1 MGYNQWEP
9 CPRQILIYRC
19 SDGRKPFEEWFSS
32 LRDGTVKT
40 RIRTRLDRVEDGD
53 WGARRWVGGGVWE
66 IKFHEGPGYRVYL
79 GLDGIKVVVLLCGGD
94 KRRQRDDILKAQI
107 YWSDYLD
114 RKG

>member
-1 MGYNQWEP
+1 MGALSAADPYLPLFNGGNPLKNGFIPAGWNGQ
-9 CPRQILIYRC
+9 
-19 SDGRKPFEEWFSS
+19 
-32 LRDGTVKT
+32 T